1 MATLHCDHCLRRR
14 VVFFFFKKK
23 LKLRVSVPGPS
34 RGAGSRARE
43 FRRDSARSSESLSHR
58 ASQRQPVAKFTG
70 PPLPARGRRRRAAVT
85 VARAG
90 HGFSILDIRSIRSHS
105 YYTIRS
111 IRSFIA
117 RGPAQCCHGAAQPG
131 TRLRSC
137 WFFFQ
142 LKLRVSV
149 PCPSNK

>member
-1 MATLHCDHCLRRR
+1 MLGKHRKLTTLHCDHCLRRR
-14 VVFFFFKKK
+14 VVLVFFFQ

-34 RGAGSRARE
+34 RGAGRRARE
-43 FRRDSARSSESLSHR
+43 FRRDAAWSSESRSHR

-117 RGPAQCCHGAAQPG
+117 RGPAQCCHSAAQPG
-131 TRLRSC
+131 TRMTCQDPYPKSTI
-137 WFFFQ
+137 
-142 LKLRVSV
+142 
-149 PCPSNK
+149 SN